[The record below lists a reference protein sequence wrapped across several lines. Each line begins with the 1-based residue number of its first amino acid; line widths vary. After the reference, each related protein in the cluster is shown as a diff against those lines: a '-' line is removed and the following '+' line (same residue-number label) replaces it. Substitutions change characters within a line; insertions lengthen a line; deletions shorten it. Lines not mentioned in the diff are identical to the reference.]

1 MKIWYTFIRKRQGDI
16 MIDKDYIKLY
26 EDLEELND
34 KILKKL
40 KKLGIKSP
48 FDLLYYFPRTYEDRT
63 NIKSIGDLRGE
74 EYAVVKGKV
83 VSANLTT
90 SSTRKKLFKARI
102 SDGSGYLDLTWF
114 QMAYLK
120 NTIKVG
126 EEFIFIGNVKR
137 TYTFQM
143 VNPEYK
149 RAKGDKVE
157 GELLPVYPLNQSLK
171 QQDLRKIIKWALVN
185 WAKYMKENIPDDI
198 VKKYKI
204 ISRERALWKIHF
216 PKSQRELEEAKRR
229 FAIEELLVLELGIL
243 ASRFEVD
250 TNNKEIYKL
259 DDNKK
264 LVRNFLDKLH
274 FDLTKAQKRVITEI
288 YKDLSKGAVVNR
300 LIQGDVGSGK
310 TIVAEVMLLY
320 MVENSYQGV
329 LMAPTEILAVQHY
342 LSMVDELSTLGLRVE
357 ILTGSIKGKKREKLL
372 NEIKAGL
379 VDIVIGTHALIEDD
393 VEFSKL
399 GLIIIDEQ
407 HRFGVEQRKKLREKG
422 IYANLLVMSATP
434 IPRSLALSIY
444 GDLDV
449 SIIDELPPGRK
460 PIRTKWIKD
469 EIDKSKMYGF
479 IKKKLDEGQQAYFVA
494 PLIEES
500 ESLNV
505 KSATELFEELSHEE
519 LKGYTIGLLHGR
531 MKNTEKE
538 EMMQKFKKGL
548 IQVLVSTTVIEVG
561 VNVPNA
567 SIMVITDA
575 QRFGLSALHQ
585 LRGRVGRGEHKSY
598 CFLVAKTNNDISS
611 ARLKILEKT
620 TDGFEIAEEDLRIRK
635 SGEIFGT
642 KQSGISDLKFVDI
655 IHDVKTIKLVRD
667 IAIEYL
673 KSTNGKI
680 KNFYIKK
687 DINEK
692 FRDHNLKA

>member
-1 MKIWYTFIRKRQGDI
+1 MLDR
-16 MIDKDYIKLY
+16 DYLDLY
-26 EDLEELND
+26 ENIEELND

-40 KKLGIKSP
+40 KKLGINSP

-63 NIKSIGDLRGE
+63 NIKSISDLRGE
-74 EYAVVKGKV
+74 EYAVVRGKV
-83 VSANLTT
+83 VSANLTI
-90 SSTRKKLFKARI
+90 SSTRKKLFKARV

-114 QMAYLK
+114 QMPYLK

-149 RAKGDKVE
+149 RPKGDKVE
-157 GELLPVYPLNQSLK
+157 GEILPVYPLNQSLK
-171 QQDLRKIIKWALVN
+171 QQELRKILKWALIN
-185 WAKYMKENIPDDI
+185 WAKKTRENIPEEI

-204 ISRERALWKIHF
+204 ISRDRALWKIHF
-216 PKSQRELEEAKRR
+216 PKNNRELEEAKRR

-243 ASRFEVD
+243 ASRYEVD
-250 TNNKEIYKL
+250 SNNKEIYKL

-264 LVRNFLDKLH
+264 LVRTFLDKLH

-310 TIVAEVMLLY
+310 TVVAEVMLLY
-320 MVENSYQGV
+320 MVENTYQGV

-342 LSMVDELSTLGLRVE
+342 LSMVDELSNLGIRVE
-357 ILTGSIKGKKREKLL
+357 ILTGSIKGKKREKVL

-379 VDIVIGTHALIEDD
+379 IDIVIGTHALIEDD

-449 SIIDELPPGRK
+449 SIIDQLPPGRK

-505 KSATELFEELSHEE
+505 KSAMELFEELSYEQ
-519 LKGYTIGLLHGR
+519 LKDYKIALLHGR
-531 MKNTEKE
+531 MKNSEKE
-538 EMMQKFKKGL
+538 EIMQKFKKGS

-598 CFLVAKTNNDISS
+598 CFLVAKTTNDVSS

-642 KQSGISDLKFVDI
+642 KQSGLSDLKFVDI
-655 IHDVKTIKLVRD
+655 VHDVKTIKLVRD
-667 IAIEYL
+667 IAIDYL
-673 KSTNGKI
+673 KKNNGEI

-687 DINEK
+687 DIKEK
-692 FRDHNLKA
+692 FKDHNLKA